1 MPHDDFFLA
10 TLIEFTYWIDGEE
23 KTLIKYDNF
32 EKLPSHLAN
41 HFKNK
46 SKSEISLL
54 DKDWKILEINKDLR
68 AHGKGM
74 HIKVRLE
81 PKQPLV

>member
-10 TLIEFTYWIDGEE
+10 TLIEFTQWINGEE

-32 EKLPSHLAN
+32 DKLPSHLIH
-41 HFKNK
+41 HFKNQT
-46 SKSEISLL
+46 KSEISLL
-54 DKDWKILEINKDLR
+54 DKDWKIIEINKDLR

-81 PKQPLV
+81 PK